1 MDNVTI
7 AISMCVRLPRSSTYG
22 LTWVPIN
29 SPHFSTSA
37 TLKSP
42 KKCSSPAPCSF
53 GLPLHFSALKSLL
66 IHRSCM
72 GVYMGWAQLKQHTGP
87 LQLASCSVLWHL
99 WENPVTARL
108 VLNAHA

>member
-1 MDNVTI
+1 MSKKNI
-7 AISMCVRLPRSSTYG
+7 RSHLGSHN
-22 LTWVPIN
+22 LAAFQHPSN
-29 SPHFSTSA
+29 P
-37 TLKSP
+37 KNP

-87 LQLASCSVLWHL
+87 LQLASCSMLVA
-99 WENPVTARL
+99 PVGKPSQSPAGPECSCMI
-108 VLNAHA
+108 